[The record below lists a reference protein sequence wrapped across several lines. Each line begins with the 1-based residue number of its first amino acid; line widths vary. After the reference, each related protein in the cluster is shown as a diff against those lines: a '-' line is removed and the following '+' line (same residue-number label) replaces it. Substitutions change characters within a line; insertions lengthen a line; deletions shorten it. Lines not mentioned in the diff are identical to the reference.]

1 MTKYYVAALIPGFVA
16 IACVFVAWKLLTQ
29 TPSSSSPTPPPSLPK
44 RQQLS
49 PSTTPLSS
57 RQYSPNSPFLL
68 PTASKILNSNHT
80 TTVQQNQIL
89 PSDLLQVPQPQT
101 RKVSPS
107 PCKLLEKG
115 SRVWALNFQSSCRDP
130 VMWPNTSAWRADLSS
145 VMRNVTSVRLQ
156 SVALSQTEYTVDI
169 WNNRID
175 VIIGGTEYPVVV
187 PIGMYTTGTS
197 LAAAVTAA
205 FVATAPALAA
215 FTATYTALTDNIT
228 ISESTPTAFVLPWRT
243 GTNVNKSMCKTL
255 GYRQEDVNSILDG
268 GSHEAVAPGR
278 VDLNGV
284 LAIDVFADELTNS
297 LEGPIGRVLLN
308 KSFEES
314 PVFQET
320 IIDDYHTFW
329 PIGRIQFLTFRF
341 MVQYGR
347 LNDDGTILCDY
358 RPYEFHGRQ
367 NTLRLDFGVA
377 SYMNPMEAEV
387 QLDPGT

>member
-1 MTKYYVAALIPGFVA
+1 
-16 IACVFVAWKLLTQ
+16 
-29 TPSSSSPTPPPSLPK
+29 
-44 RQQLS
+44 
-49 PSTTPLSS
+49 
-57 RQYSPNSPFLL
+57 
-68 PTASKILNSNHT
+68 
-80 TTVQQNQIL
+80 
-89 PSDLLQVPQPQT
+89 
-101 RKVSPS
+101 
-107 PCKLLEKG
+107 
-115 SRVWALNFQSSCRDP
+115 
-130 VMWPNTSAWRADLSS
+130 MWPNTSAWRADLSS

>member
-16 IACVFVAWKLLTQ
+16 IACVVVAWKLLTQ
-29 TPSSSSPTPPPSLPK
+29 TPSSTPSTPSLSKPKHLNPKPPSHRADP
-44 RQQLS
+44 
-49 PSTTPLSS
+49 
-57 RQYSPNSPFLL
+57 PFLL
-68 PTASKILNSNHT
+68 PTKVHT

-89 PSDLLQVPQPQT
+89 PSDLLKIPRPQT

-107 PCKLLEKG
+107 PCSNLLEKG
-115 SRVWALNFQSSCRDP
+115 NRVWALNFQSSCRDP

-156 SVALSQTEYTVDI
+156 SVALSPAEYTVDI

-175 VIIGGTEYPVVV
+175 VIIGGTEYAVVV
-187 PIGMYTTGTS
+187 PTGMYATGTS

-205 FVATAPALAA
+205 FIATDPALAA
-215 FTATYTALTDNIT
+215 FTATYTGLTDSIT
-228 ISESTPTAFVLPWRT
+228 ISESSPTAFVLPWRT
-243 GTNVNKSMCKTL
+243 GNNVNQSMCKTL
-255 GYRQEDVNSILDG
+255 GYRQEDVDSILDG

-308 KSFEES
+308 KSFEEA

-347 LNDDGTILCDY
+347 INDDGTILCDY

-367 NTLRLDFGVA
+367 NTLRLDFGVS